1 MWKTDYTSVIFL
13 FHLLIY
19 LFSFICLFIF
29 FFACTVRKQR
39 EKEGRQKGYNESDT
53 MKEKGCRERRN
64 EERSYQ
70 EKEDGGVALIMR
82 KHSDKDENMCK
93 VW

>member
-1 MWKTDYTSVIFL
+1 MWKTDYTCYFSISFT
-13 FHLLIY
+13 Y
-19 LFSFICLFIF
+19 LFIFFYLFIHFF